1 MGAPVL
7 ARENASFSAAL
18 SLGGVSKVC
27 PRTVPKQQR
36 KLNSLL
42 TAFAWVVVAMVD
54 CVPVPKNDFS
64 WFSDVRMIGAPK
76 GSGGVLKKNQGLETK
91 EHFYVLLNLVAY

>member
-1 MGAPVL
+1 MIRQGCGLALGLLELPFPGIPDAHLDVTHGSLGAPAL
-7 ARENASFSAAL
+7 APENASFSAAL

-54 CVPVPKNDFS
+54 CVPVLKNDFS
-64 WFSDVRMIGAPK
+64 
-76 GSGGVLKKNQGLETK
+76 
-91 EHFYVLLNLVAY
+91 